1 MKYVDVRRRIPDAV
15 VCGIFRS
22 GMMHFH
28 PCEDE
33 VLTEKDKLLLIA
45 PVSWRRRAQSTFSNS
60 PNGAQNSSH
69 YSESTEGQRSSSMA
83 LEVNETRLN
92 SIRKRPSKTLS
103 KSNDYTLGPREHVLI
118 VGWRPKVTDMIR
130 EYDNYLGPGS
140 VLVCVGIIGTIKI
153 LAAVENEEFMTTLPH
168 PYVCSCLIS

>member
-1 MKYVDVRRRIPDAV
+1 MSYILDS
-15 VCGIFRS
+15 FNS
-22 GMMHFH
+22 Q
-28 PCEDE
+28 
-33 VLTEKDKLLLIA
+33 LLLIA

>member
-1 MKYVDVRRRIPDAV
+1 
-15 VCGIFRS
+15 
-22 GMMHFH
+22 
-28 PCEDE
+28 
-33 VLTEKDKLLLIA
+33 
-45 PVSWRRRAQSTFSNS
+45 
-60 PNGAQNSSH
+60 
-69 YSESTEGQRSSSMA
+69 
-83 LEVNETRLN
+83 
-92 SIRKRPSKTLS
+92 
-103 KSNDYTLGPREHVLI
+103 VLI